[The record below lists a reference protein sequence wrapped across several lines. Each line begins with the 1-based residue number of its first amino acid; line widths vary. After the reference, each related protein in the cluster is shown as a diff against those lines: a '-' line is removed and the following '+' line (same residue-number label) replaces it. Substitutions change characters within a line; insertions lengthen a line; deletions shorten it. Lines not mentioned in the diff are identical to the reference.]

1 LLLNALPTHGCGL
14 LLFAVSGGSD
24 RYDFVYSAAVAFRYH
39 RRMAVIHISRK
50 EAAGDFDGLIARVR
64 AGEKVVIEEGTSPVA
79 VLQPPDPYVR
89 LLSESLRLAQERG
102 STVTLD
108 VDFERDLESVINSH
122 PEALSNPWD

>member
-1 LLLNALPTHGCGL
+1 M
-14 LLFAVSGGSD
+14 V
-24 RYDFVYSAAVAFRYH
+24 
-39 RRMAVIHISRK
+39 VIHISRK
-50 EAAGDFDGLIARVR
+50 EAACDFDGLIARVR
-64 AGEKVVIEEGTSPVA
+64 AGEKVVIEEGASAVA